1 MKNIHSK
8 GWLREDNRIEESGE
22 MKSFLF
28 CAWYCETNKSNQMT
42 EGILFSIDNK
52 ICKTFSSTR
61 LQEQEKKS
69 SLKINQYFYF
79 LKEFFITSARVSS
92 KNFQI
97 RSIFIISKIIMN
109 IFN

>member
-61 LQEQEKKS
+61 LQEQGKK
-69 SLKINQYFYF
+69 
-79 LKEFFITSARVSS
+79 
-92 KNFQI
+92 
-97 RSIFIISKIIMN
+97 IFIKNKSAPLFSKRVFYYICSS
-109 IFN
+109 